1 MALTKSSLVDLNG
14 INGVYKI
21 LADQQSALIEVVGSA
36 LGLLNNSLLDI
47 SPNKDLHITRN
58 VEIDYAHV
66 TDLNASGLNVSGNV
80 TLGRTDDTSTTVT
93 INSTTY
99 VNGDINAT
107 GTIRASSLEVSLK
120 DPLKVNT
127 TTITADDSN
136 VLYLLGAKD
145 TRSSDITKTV
155 NIENGPSIYMDSSGT
170 LTATD
175 ITIVSSKEAK
185 ENIKASELNAL
196 DLINGINIVDY
207 TYKMDPKAI
216 PHIGFIAENTDS
228 LLSTPKKNRMDYTN
242 CIGVLLKAVQELSK
256 KVAALEARV

>member
-47 SPNKDLHITRN
+47 SPNKDLHITRKMIVDDATVDTLKATGLTVTGD
-58 VEIDYAHV
+58 VELGTNGVPTNLKIYSTTMITGDV
-66 TDLNASGLNVSGNV
+66 TVDGSITASGLNVSP
-80 TLGRTDDTSTTVT
+80 R
-93 INSTTY
+93 
-99 VNGDINAT
+99 
-107 GTIRASSLEVSLK
+107 

-127 TTITADDSN
+127 ATITENDSY
-136 VLYLLGAKD
+136 VLYLLGTKN
-145 TRSSDITKTV
+145 TSKSEITNTV

-170 LTATD
+170 ITATD

-185 ENIKASELNAL
+185 ENIKASELSAL

-207 TYKMDPKAI
+207 IYRMDPKAI
-216 PHIGFIAENTDS
+216 PHIGFIAENTDP

>member
-47 SPNKDLHITRN
+47 SPNKELHITRK
-58 VEIDYAHV
+58 VEIDDAHV
-66 TDLNASGLNVSGNV
+66 TKLKATGLNVSGNV
-80 TLGRTDDTSTTVT
+80 TLGRKEDTTTKVDIYSTTN
-93 INSTTY
+93 IE
-99 VNGDINAT
+99 GDINVT
-107 GTIRASSLEVSLK
+107 GTVKASSLELDKK
-120 DPLKVNT
+120 DPVKVNA
-127 TTITADDSN
+127 TTIAADDSD

-145 TRSSDITKTV
+145 TRSLDITKTV

-170 LTATD
+170 ITATD
-175 ITIVSSKEAK
+175 ITIVSSREAK
-185 ENIKASELNAL
+185 ENIKTSELNAL
-196 DLINGINIVDY
+196 DLINKIDIVDY
-207 TYKMDPKAI
+207 TYKMDPNTI
-216 PHIGFIAENTDS
+216 PHIGFIAENTDP

>member
-47 SPNKDLHITRN
+47 SPNKDLHITRKMIVDDATVDTLKATGLTVTGD
-58 VEIDYAHV
+58 VELGTNGVPTNLKIYSTTKIIGDV
-66 TDLNASGLNVSGNV
+66 TVDGSITASGLNVSP
-80 TLGRTDDTSTTVT
+80 
-93 INSTTY
+93 
-99 VNGDINAT
+99 
-107 GTIRASSLEVSLK
+107 K

-127 TTITADDSN
+127 TTLTADDSN
-136 VLYLLGAKD
+136 VLYLLGTKN
-145 TRSSDITKTV
+145 TSKSEITNTV

-170 LTATD
+170 ITATD

-185 ENIKASELNAL
+185 ENVKTSELSAL

-216 PHIGFIAENTDS
+216 PHIGFIAENTDP

-256 KVAALEARV
+256 KVAALETRV

>member
-47 SPNKDLHITRN
+47 SPNKDLHITRKMIVDDATVDTLKATGLTVTGD
-58 VEIDYAHV
+58 VELGTNGVPTNLNIYSTTKIIGDV
-66 TDLNASGLNVSGNV
+66 TVDGSITASGLNVSP
-80 TLGRTDDTSTTVT
+80 
-93 INSTTY
+93 
-99 VNGDINAT
+99 
-107 GTIRASSLEVSLK
+107 K

-127 TTITADDSN
+127 TTLTADDSN
-136 VLYLLGAKD
+136 VLYLLGTKN
-145 TRSSDITKTV
+145 TSKSGITNTV

-170 LTATD
+170 ITATD

-185 ENIKASELNAL
+185 ENIKTSELSAL

-228 LLSTPKKNRMDYTN
+228 LLSTPRKNRMDYTN

>member
-47 SPNKDLHITRN
+47 SPNKDLHITRKMIVDDATVDTLKATGLTVTGD
-58 VEIDYAHV
+58 VELGTNGVPTNLKIYSTTMITGDV
-66 TDLNASGLNVSGNV
+66 TVDGSITASGLNVSP
-80 TLGRTDDTSTTVT
+80 
-93 INSTTY
+93 
-99 VNGDINAT
+99 
-107 GTIRASSLEVSLK
+107 K

-127 TTITADDSN
+127 TTLTADDSN
-136 VLYLLGAKD
+136 VLYLLGTKN
-145 TRSSDITKTV
+145 TSKSEITNTV

-170 LTATD
+170 ITATD

-185 ENIKASELNAL
+185 ENIKTSELSAL

>member
-47 SPNKDLHITRN
+47 SPNKDLHITRKMIVDDATVDTLKATGLTVTGD
-58 VEIDYAHV
+58 VELGTNGVPTNLKIYSTTKIIGDV
-66 TDLNASGLNVSGNV
+66 TVDGSITASGLNVSP
-80 TLGRTDDTSTTVT
+80 
-93 INSTTY
+93 
-99 VNGDINAT
+99 
-107 GTIRASSLEVSLK
+107 K

-127 TTITADDSN
+127 TTLTADDSN
-136 VLYLLGAKD
+136 VLYLLGTKN
-145 TRSSDITKTV
+145 TSKSEITNTV

-170 LTATD
+170 ITATD

-185 ENIKASELNAL
+185 ENIKTSELSAL

-228 LLSTPKKNRMDYTN
+228 LLSTPRKNRMDYTN

>member
-47 SPNKDLHITRN
+47 SPNKDLHITRKMIVDDATVDTLKATGLTVTGD
-58 VEIDYAHV
+58 VELGTNGVPTNLKIYSTTKIIGDV
-66 TDLNASGLNVSGNV
+66 TVDGSITASGLNVSP
-80 TLGRTDDTSTTVT
+80 
-93 INSTTY
+93 
-99 VNGDINAT
+99 
-107 GTIRASSLEVSLK
+107 K

-127 TTITADDSN
+127 TTLTADDSN
-136 VLYLLGAKD
+136 VLYLLGTKN
-145 TRSSDITKTV
+145 TSKSEITNTV

-170 LTATD
+170 ITATD

-185 ENIKASELNAL
+185 ENIKTSELSAL

-207 TYKMDPKAI
+207 IYKMDPKAI
-216 PHIGFIAENTDS
+216 PHIGFIAENTDP

>member
-47 SPNKDLHITRN
+47 SPNKDLHITRKMIVDDATVDTLKATGLTVTGD
-58 VEIDYAHV
+58 VELGTNGVPTNLKIYSTTKIIGDV
-66 TDLNASGLNVSGNV
+66 TVDGSITASGLNVSP
-80 TLGRTDDTSTTVT
+80 
-93 INSTTY
+93 
-99 VNGDINAT
+99 
-107 GTIRASSLEVSLK
+107 K

-127 TTITADDSN
+127 TTLTADDSN
-136 VLYLLGAKD
+136 VLYLLGTKN
-145 TRSSDITKTV
+145 TSKSEITNTV

-170 LTATD
+170 ITATD

-185 ENIKASELNAL
+185 ENIKTSELSAL

-216 PHIGFIAENTDS
+216 PHIGFIAENTDP

-256 KVAALEARV
+256 KVAALETRV

>member
-21 LADQQSALIEVVGSA
+21 LADQPSALIEVVGSA

-47 SPNKDLHITRN
+47 SPNKDLHITRKMIIDDATVDTLKATGLTVTGD
-58 VEIDYAHV
+58 VELGTNGVPTNLKIYSTTMITGDV
-66 TDLNASGLNVSGNV
+66 TVDGSITASGLNVSP
-80 TLGRTDDTSTTVT
+80 R
-93 INSTTY
+93 
-99 VNGDINAT
+99 
-107 GTIRASSLEVSLK
+107 

-127 TTITADDSN
+127 ATITESDSY
-136 VLYLLGAKD
+136 VLYLLGTKN
-145 TRSSDITKTV
+145 TSKSEITNTV

-170 LTATD
+170 ITATD
-175 ITIVSSKEAK
+175 ITIVSSREAK
-185 ENIKASELNAL
+185 ENIKASELDAL

>member
-36 LGLLNNSLLDI
+36 LGLLNNSLLNLN
-47 SPNKDLHITRN
+47 PTEPLNITRVMN
-58 VEIDYAHV
+58 VDNAVVKTLTATGLTV
-66 TDLNASGLNVSGNV
+66 TKNVV
-80 TLGRTDDTSTTVT
+80 LGTTEDTSTTVT
-93 INSTTY
+93 INSRTE
-99 VNGDINAT
+99 VNGDVT
-107 GTIRASSLEVSLK
+107 VHGTISADGLTVSSR
-120 DPLKVNT
+120 DPIKVDA
-127 TTITADDSN
+127 TTITSADTE
-136 VLYLLGAKD
+136 VLYLLGVKD
-145 TRSSDITKTV
+145 TRSTDSTKTV

-185 ENIKASELNAL
+185 ENIKTSELDAL
-196 DLINGINIVDY
+196 DLINRINIVDY
-207 TYKMDPKAI
+207 IYKMDPKAI

>member
-47 SPNKDLHITRN
+47 SPNKDLHITRKMIVDDATVDTLKATGLTVTGD
-58 VEIDYAHV
+58 VELDTNGVPTNLKIYSTTMITGDV
-66 TDLNASGLNVSGNV
+66 KVDGSITASGLNVSP
-80 TLGRTDDTSTTVT
+80 
-93 INSTTY
+93 
-99 VNGDINAT
+99 
-107 GTIRASSLEVSLK
+107 K

-127 TTITADDSN
+127 ATITADDSN
-136 VLYLLGAKD
+136 VLYLLGTKN
-145 TRSSDITKTV
+145 TSKSEITNTV

-196 DLINGINIVDY
+196 DLINKIDIVDY
-207 TYKMDPKAI
+207 IYKMDPKAI
-216 PHIGFIAENTDS
+216 PHIGFIAENTDP

-256 KVAALEARV
+256 KVAVLEARV

>member
-47 SPNKDLHITRN
+47 SPNKDLHITRKMIVDDATVDTLKATGLTVTGD
-58 VEIDYAHV
+58 VELGTNGVPTNLKIYSTTKIIGDV
-66 TDLNASGLNVSGNV
+66 TVDGSITASGLNVSP
-80 TLGRTDDTSTTVT
+80 
-93 INSTTY
+93 
-99 VNGDINAT
+99 
-107 GTIRASSLEVSLK
+107 K

-127 TTITADDSN
+127 TTLTADDSN
-136 VLYLLGAKD
+136 VLYLLGTKN
-145 TRSSDITKTV
+145 TSKSEITNTV

-170 LTATD
+170 ITATD

-185 ENIKASELNAL
+185 ENIKTSELSAL

>member
-47 SPNKDLHITRN
+47 SPNKDLHITRKMIVDDATVDTLKATGLTVTGD
-58 VEIDYAHV
+58 VELGTNGVPTNLNIYSTTKIIGDV
-66 TDLNASGLNVSGNV
+66 TVDGSITASGLNVSP
-80 TLGRTDDTSTTVT
+80 
-93 INSTTY
+93 
-99 VNGDINAT
+99 
-107 GTIRASSLEVSLK
+107 K

-127 TTITADDSN
+127 TTLTADDSN
-136 VLYLLGAKD
+136 VLYLLGTKN
-145 TRSSDITKTV
+145 TSKSGITNTV

-170 LTATD
+170 ITATD

-185 ENIKASELNAL
+185 ENIKTSELSAL

-228 LLSTPKKNRMDYTN
+228 LLSTPRKNRMDYTN

-256 KVAALEARV
+256 KVADLEARV

>member
-36 LGLLNNSLLDI
+36 LGLLNNSLLNLN
-47 SPNKDLHITRN
+47 PTEPLNITRVMN
-58 VEIDYAHV
+58 VDNAVVKKLTATGLTV
-66 TDLNASGLNVSGNV
+66 TGDV
-80 TLGRTDDTSTTVT
+80 TLGKTNDTSTTVT
-93 INSTTY
+93 INSTTN
-99 VNGDINAT
+99 VNGDINVD
-107 GTIRASSLEVSLK
+107 GTIKASSLELDVK
-120 DPLKVNT
+120 DPVKVNT
-127 TTITADDSN
+127 TTIAADDSN

-145 TRSSDITKTV
+145 TRSLDITKTV

-170 LTATD
+170 ITATD
-175 ITIVSSKEAK
+175 ITIVSSREAK
-185 ENIKASELNAL
+185 ENIKASELDAL

-216 PHIGFIAENTDS
+216 PHIGFIAENTDP

>member
-47 SPNKDLHITRN
+47 RPNKDLHITRKMIVDDATVDTLKATGLTVTGD
-58 VEIDYAHV
+58 VELGTNGVPTNLKIYSTTMITGDV
-66 TDLNASGLNVSGNV
+66 TVDGSITASGLNVSP
-80 TLGRTDDTSTTVT
+80 
-93 INSTTY
+93 
-99 VNGDINAT
+99 
-107 GTIRASSLEVSLK
+107 K

-127 TTITADDSN
+127 TTITENDSY
-136 VLYLLGAKD
+136 VLYLLGTKN
-145 TRSSDITKTV
+145 TSKSEITNTV

-170 LTATD
+170 ITATD
-175 ITIVSSKEAK
+175 ITIISSKEAK
-185 ENIKASELNAL
+185 ENVKTSELDAL

>member
-47 SPNKDLHITRN
+47 SPNKDLHITRKMIVDDATVDTLKATGLTVTGD
-58 VEIDYAHV
+58 VELGTNGVPTNLKIYSTTKIIGDV
-66 TDLNASGLNVSGNV
+66 TVDGSITASGLNVSP
-80 TLGRTDDTSTTVT
+80 
-93 INSTTY
+93 
-99 VNGDINAT
+99 
-107 GTIRASSLEVSLK
+107 K

-127 TTITADDSN
+127 TTLTADDSN
-136 VLYLLGAKD
+136 VLYLLGTKN
-145 TRSSDITKTV
+145 TSKSEITNTV

-170 LTATD
+170 ITATD

-185 ENIKASELNAL
+185 ENIKTSELSAL

-216 PHIGFIAENTDS
+216 PHIGFIAENTDP

>member
-47 SPNKDLHITRN
+47 SPNKDLHITRKMIVDDATVDTLKATGLTVTGD
-58 VEIDYAHV
+58 VELGTNGVPTNLKIYSTTKIIGDV
-66 TDLNASGLNVSGNV
+66 TVDGSITASGLNVSP
-80 TLGRTDDTSTTVT
+80 
-93 INSTTY
+93 
-99 VNGDINAT
+99 
-107 GTIRASSLEVSLK
+107 K

-127 TTITADDSN
+127 TTLTADDSN
-136 VLYLLGAKD
+136 VLYLLGTKN
-145 TRSSDITKTV
+145 TSKSEITNTV

-170 LTATD
+170 ITATD

-185 ENIKASELNAL
+185 ENIKTSELSAL
-196 DLINGINIVDY
+196 DLINRIDIVDY
-207 TYKMDPKAI
+207 IYKMDPKAI
-216 PHIGFIAENTDS
+216 PHIGFIAENTDP

>member
-47 SPNKDLHITRN
+47 SPNKDLHITRKMIIDDATVDTLKATGLTVTGD
-58 VEIDYAHV
+58 VELGTNGVPTNLKIYSTTMITGDV
-66 TDLNASGLNVSGNV
+66 TVDGSITASGLNVSP
-80 TLGRTDDTSTTVT
+80 R
-93 INSTTY
+93 
-99 VNGDINAT
+99 
-107 GTIRASSLEVSLK
+107 

-127 TTITADDSN
+127 ATITESDSY
-136 VLYLLGAKD
+136 VLYLLGTKN
-145 TRSSDITKTV
+145 TSKSEITNTV

-170 LTATD
+170 ITATD
-175 ITIVSSKEAK
+175 ITIVSSREAK

-196 DLINGINIVDY
+196 DLINKIDIVDY

-256 KVAALEARV
+256 KVADLEARV

>member
-47 SPNKDLHITRN
+47 SPNKDLHITRKMIVDDATVDTLKATGLTVTGD
-58 VEIDYAHV
+58 VELGTNGVPTNLKIYSTTKIIGDV
-66 TDLNASGLNVSGNV
+66 TVDGSITASGLNVSP
-80 TLGRTDDTSTTVT
+80 
-93 INSTTY
+93 
-99 VNGDINAT
+99 
-107 GTIRASSLEVSLK
+107 K

-127 TTITADDSN
+127 TTLTADDSN
-136 VLYLLGAKD
+136 VLYLLGTKN
-145 TRSSDITKTV
+145 TSKSEITNTV

-170 LTATD
+170 ITATD

-185 ENIKASELNAL
+185 ENVKTSELSAL

-216 PHIGFIAENTDS
+216 PHIGFIAENTDP

>member
-47 SPNKDLHITRN
+47 SPNKDLHITRKMIVDDATVETLKATGLTVTGN
-58 VEIDYAHV
+58 VVLGTNGVPTNLKIYSTTMITGDV
-66 TDLNASGLNVSGNV
+66 KVDGSITASGLNVSP
-80 TLGRTDDTSTTVT
+80 
-93 INSTTY
+93 
-99 VNGDINAT
+99 
-107 GTIRASSLEVSLK
+107 K

-127 TTITADDSN
+127 ATITADDSN
-136 VLYLLGAKD
+136 VLYLLGTKN
-145 TRSSDITKTV
+145 TSKSEITNTV

-170 LTATD
+170 ITATD

-185 ENIKASELNAL
+185 ENIKASELDAL

-216 PHIGFIAENTDS
+216 PHIGFIAENTDP

>member
-47 SPNKDLHITRN
+47 SPNKDLHITRKMIVDDATVDTLKATGLTVTGD
-58 VEIDYAHV
+58 VELGTNGVPTNLNIYSTTKIIGDV
-66 TDLNASGLNVSGNV
+66 TVDGSITASGLNVSP
-80 TLGRTDDTSTTVT
+80 
-93 INSTTY
+93 
-99 VNGDINAT
+99 
-107 GTIRASSLEVSLK
+107 K

-127 TTITADDSN
+127 TTLTADDSN
-136 VLYLLGAKD
+136 VLYLLGTKN
-145 TRSSDITKTV
+145 TSKSEITNTV

-170 LTATD
+170 ITATD

-185 ENIKASELNAL
+185 ENIKTSELSAL

>member
-47 SPNKDLHITRN
+47 SPNKDLHITRKMIVDDATVDTLKATGLTVTGD
-58 VEIDYAHV
+58 VELGTNGVPTNLKIYSTTKIIGDV
-66 TDLNASGLNVSGNV
+66 TVDGSITASGLNVSP
-80 TLGRTDDTSTTVT
+80 
-93 INSTTY
+93 
-99 VNGDINAT
+99 
-107 GTIRASSLEVSLK
+107 K

-127 TTITADDSN
+127 TTLTADDSN
-136 VLYLLGAKD
+136 VLYLLGTKN
-145 TRSSDITKTV
+145 TSKSEITNTV

-170 LTATD
+170 ITATD

-216 PHIGFIAENTDS
+216 PHIGFIAENTDAV
-228 LLSTPKKNRMDYTN
+228 LSTPKKNRMDYTN

>member
-21 LADQQSALIEVVGSA
+21 LADQQSALREVVGSA

-47 SPNKDLHITRN
+47 SPNKDLHITRKMIVDDATVDTLKATGLTVTGD
-58 VEIDYAHV
+58 VELGTNGVPTNLKIYSTTKIIGDV
-66 TDLNASGLNVSGNV
+66 TVDGSITASGLNVSP
-80 TLGRTDDTSTTVT
+80 
-93 INSTTY
+93 
-99 VNGDINAT
+99 
-107 GTIRASSLEVSLK
+107 K

-127 TTITADDSN
+127 TTLTADDSN
-136 VLYLLGAKD
+136 VLYLLGTKN
-145 TRSSDITKTV
+145 TSKSEITNTV

-170 LTATD
+170 ITATD

-185 ENIKASELNAL
+185 ENIKTSELNAL
-196 DLINGINIVDY
+196 DLINRIDIVDY
-207 TYKMDPKAI
+207 IYKMDPKAI

>member
-47 SPNKDLHITRN
+47 RPNKDLHITRKMIVDDATVDTLKATGLTVTGD
-58 VEIDYAHV
+58 VELGTNGVPTNLKIYSTTMITGDV
-66 TDLNASGLNVSGNV
+66 TVDGSITASGLNVSP
-80 TLGRTDDTSTTVT
+80 R
-93 INSTTY
+93 
-99 VNGDINAT
+99 
-107 GTIRASSLEVSLK
+107 

-127 TTITADDSN
+127 ATITENDSY
-136 VLYLLGAKD
+136 VLYLLGTKN
-145 TRSSDITKTV
+145 TSKSEITNTV

-170 LTATD
+170 ITATD

-185 ENIKASELNAL
+185 ENIKTSELNAL

-207 TYKMDPKAI
+207 IYKMDPKAI
-216 PHIGFIAENTDS
+216 PHIGFIAEDTDS

-256 KVAALEARV
+256 KVVALEARI

>member
-47 SPNKDLHITRN
+47 SPNKDLHITRKMIVADATVDTLKATGLTVTGD
-58 VEIDYAHV
+58 VELGTNGVPTNLKIYSTTKIIGDV
-66 TDLNASGLNVSGNV
+66 TVDGSITASGLNVSP
-80 TLGRTDDTSTTVT
+80 
-93 INSTTY
+93 
-99 VNGDINAT
+99 
-107 GTIRASSLEVSLK
+107 K

-127 TTITADDSN
+127 TTLTADDSN
-136 VLYLLGAKD
+136 VLYLLGTKN
-145 TRSSDITKTV
+145 TSKSEITNTV

-170 LTATD
+170 ITATD

-185 ENIKASELNAL
+185 ENIKTSELSAL

-216 PHIGFIAENTDS
+216 PHIGFIAENTDP

-256 KVAALEARV
+256 KVADLEARV

>member
-47 SPNKDLHITRN
+47 SPNKDLHITRKMIVDDATVDTLKATGLTVTGD
-58 VEIDYAHV
+58 VELGTNGVPTHLNIYSTTMITGDV
-66 TDLNASGLNVSGNV
+66 TVDGSITASGLNVSP
-80 TLGRTDDTSTTVT
+80 
-93 INSTTY
+93 
-99 VNGDINAT
+99 
-107 GTIRASSLEVSLK
+107 K

-127 TTITADDSN
+127 TTLTADDSN
-136 VLYLLGAKD
+136 VLYLLGTKN
-145 TRSSDITKTV
+145 TSKSEITNTV

-170 LTATD
+170 ITATD

-185 ENIKASELNAL
+185 ENIKTSELSAL
-196 DLINGINIVDY
+196 DLINRIDIVDY
-207 TYKMDPKAI
+207 IYKMDPKAI
-216 PHIGFIAENTDS
+216 PHIGFIAENTDP

>member
-47 SPNKDLHITRN
+47 SPNKDLHITRKMIVDDATVDTLKATGLTVTGD
-58 VEIDYAHV
+58 VELGTNGVPTNLNIYSTTKIIGDV
-66 TDLNASGLNVSGNV
+66 TVDGSITASGLNVSP
-80 TLGRTDDTSTTVT
+80 
-93 INSTTY
+93 
-99 VNGDINAT
+99 
-107 GTIRASSLEVSLK
+107 K

-127 TTITADDSN
+127 TTLTADDSN
-136 VLYLLGAKD
+136 VLYLLGTKN
-145 TRSSDITKTV
+145 TSKSEITNTV

-170 LTATD
+170 ITATD

-185 ENIKASELNAL
+185 ENIKTSELSAL

-228 LLSTPKKNRMDYTN
+228 LLSTPRKNRMDYTN

>member
-47 SPNKDLHITRN
+47 RPNKDLHITRKMIVDDATVDTLKATGLTVTGDVELGTNGVPTNLKIYSTTMITGN
-58 VEIDYAHV
+58 VKVDGSI
-66 TDLNASGLNVSGNV
+66 TASGLNVSP
-80 TLGRTDDTSTTVT
+80 
-93 INSTTY
+93 
-99 VNGDINAT
+99 
-107 GTIRASSLEVSLK
+107 K

-127 TTITADDSN
+127 ATITADDSN
-136 VLYLLGAKD
+136 VLYLLGTKN
-145 TRSSDITKTV
+145 TSKSEITNTV

-170 LTATD
+170 ITATD
-175 ITIVSSKEAK
+175 ITIVSSREAK

>member
-47 SPNKDLHITRN
+47 TPNKDLHITRKMIVDDATVDTLKATGLTVTGD
-58 VEIDYAHV
+58 VELGTNGVPTNLKIYSTTMITGDV
-66 TDLNASGLNVSGNV
+66 TVDGSITASGLNVSP
-80 TLGRTDDTSTTVT
+80 R
-93 INSTTY
+93 
-99 VNGDINAT
+99 
-107 GTIRASSLEVSLK
+107 

-127 TTITADDSN
+127 ATITENDSY
-136 VLYLLGAKD
+136 VLYLLGTKN
-145 TRSSDITKTV
+145 TSKSEITNTV

-170 LTATD
+170 ITATD

-185 ENIKASELNAL
+185 ENVKTSELSAL

-228 LLSTPKKNRMDYTN
+228 LLSTPNKNRMDYTN

>member
-47 SPNKDLHITRN
+47 SPNKDLHITRKMIVDDATVDTLKATGLTVTGD
-58 VEIDYAHV
+58 VELGTNGVPTNLKIYSTTMITGDV
-66 TDLNASGLNVSGNV
+66 KVDGSITASGLNVSP
-80 TLGRTDDTSTTVT
+80 
-93 INSTTY
+93 
-99 VNGDINAT
+99 
-107 GTIRASSLEVSLK
+107 K

-127 TTITADDSN
+127 ATITADDSN
-136 VLYLLGAKD
+136 VLYLLGTKN
-145 TRSSDITKTV
+145 TSKSEITNTV

-196 DLINGINIVDY
+196 DLINKIDIVDY
-207 TYKMDPKAI
+207 IYKMDPKAI
-216 PHIGFIAENTDS
+216 PHIGFIAENTDP

-256 KVAALEARV
+256 KVAVLEARV

>member
-47 SPNKDLHITRN
+47 SPNKDLHITRKMIIDDATVDTLKATGLTVTGD
-58 VEIDYAHV
+58 VELGTNGVPTNLKIYSTTMITGDV
-66 TDLNASGLNVSGNV
+66 TVDGSITASGLNVSP
-80 TLGRTDDTSTTVT
+80 R
-93 INSTTY
+93 
-99 VNGDINAT
+99 
-107 GTIRASSLEVSLK
+107 

-127 TTITADDSN
+127 ATITESDSY
-136 VLYLLGAKD
+136 VLYLLGTKN
-145 TRSSDITKTV
+145 TSKSEITNTV

-170 LTATD
+170 ITATD
-175 ITIVSSKEAK
+175 ITIVSSREAK
-185 ENIKASELNAL
+185 ENIKASELDAL

>member
-36 LGLLNNSLLDI
+36 LGLLNNSLLNLN
-47 SPNKDLHITRN
+47 PTEPLNITRVMN
-58 VEIDYAHV
+58 VDNAVVKALTATGLTV
-66 TDLNASGLNVSGNV
+66 TGNVVLGTNGVPTSFDVYSTTRITGDVIVNGSITAEGLNVSP
-80 TLGRTDDTSTTVT
+80 
-93 INSTTY
+93 
-99 VNGDINAT
+99 
-107 GTIRASSLEVSLK
+107 K

-127 TTITADDSN
+127 ATITESDSS
-136 VLYLLGAKD
+136 VLYLLGTKN
-145 TRSSDITKTV
+145 TSKSEITNTV

-170 LTATD
+170 ITATD
-175 ITIVSSKEAK
+175 ITIVSSREAK

-196 DLINGINIVDY
+196 DLINGIDIVDY
-207 TYKMDPKAI
+207 IYKMDPKAI
-216 PHIGFIAENTDS
+216 PHIGFIAENTDP

>member
-47 SPNKDLHITRN
+47 SPNKDLHITRKMIVDDATVDTLKATGLTVTGD
-58 VEIDYAHV
+58 VELGTNGVPTNLKIYSTTMITGDV
-66 TDLNASGLNVSGNV
+66 TVDGSITASGLNVSP
-80 TLGRTDDTSTTVT
+80 
-93 INSTTY
+93 
-99 VNGDINAT
+99 
-107 GTIRASSLEVSLK
+107 K

-127 TTITADDSN
+127 TTLTADDSN
-136 VLYLLGAKD
+136 VLYLLGTKN
-145 TRSSDITKTV
+145 TSKSEITNTV

-170 LTATD
+170 ITATD

-185 ENIKASELNAL
+185 ENIKTSELNAL

>member
-47 SPNKDLHITRN
+47 SPNKDLHITRKMI
-58 VEIDYAHV
+58 VDDATVDTLKATGLTV
-66 TDLNASGLNVSGNV
+66 TGDVKLGTNGVPTNLKIYSTTMITGDVTVDGSITASGLNVSP
-80 TLGRTDDTSTTVT
+80 R
-93 INSTTY
+93 
-99 VNGDINAT
+99 
-107 GTIRASSLEVSLK
+107 

-127 TTITADDSN
+127 ATITESDSY
-136 VLYLLGAKD
+136 VLYLLGTKN
-145 TRSSDITKTV
+145 TSKSEITNTV

-170 LTATD
+170 ITATD
-175 ITIVSSKEAK
+175 ITIVSSREAK

>member
-47 SPNKDLHITRN
+47 SPNKDLHITRKMIVDDATVDTLKATGLTVTGD
-58 VEIDYAHV
+58 VELGTNGVPTNLKIYSTTKIIGDV
-66 TDLNASGLNVSGNV
+66 TVDGSITASGLNVSP
-80 TLGRTDDTSTTVT
+80 
-93 INSTTY
+93 
-99 VNGDINAT
+99 
-107 GTIRASSLEVSLK
+107 K

-127 TTITADDSN
+127 TTLTADDSN
-136 VLYLLGAKD
+136 VLYLLGTKN
-145 TRSSDITKTV
+145 TSKSEITNTV

-170 LTATD
+170 ITATD

-185 ENIKASELNAL
+185 ENIKTSELSAL

-228 LLSTPKKNRMDYTN
+228 LLSTPRKNRMDYTN

-256 KVAALEARV
+256 KVADLEARV